1 MSLSEFC
8 SVLRLFYNWS
18 VLGIFQEFFG
28 FVGWFKNQLVL
39 LCLLKFCVLLF
50 VDIGV
55 SVVFFLCLIYLR
67 FLFCGGFL
75 CFFLYAF
82 YIVYVSMCML
92 LPVLKLVLGF
102 TPLF

>member
-1 MSLSEFC
+1 MFVEILCFVVC
-8 SVLRLFYNWS
+8 RYWS
-18 VLGIFQEFFG
+18 FG
-28 FVGWFKNQLVL
+28 GV
-39 LCLLKFCVLLF
+39 LF
-50 VDIGV
+50 VFDL
-55 SVVFFLCLIYLR
+55 FTF

>member
-1 MSLSEFC
+1 MFDLFTFF
-8 SVLRLFYNWS
+8 VLWR
-18 VLGIFQEFFG
+18 IF
-28 FVGWFKNQLVL
+28 V
-39 LCLLKFCVLLF
+39 
-50 VDIGV
+50 
-55 SVVFFLCLIYLR
+55 
-67 FLFCGGFL
+67 